1 MKVLFTLAFVL
12 SGSLVSLAQ
21 TAPQTQPAP
30 NVVAVIKHSW
40 SKERVGWEQDPFSGP
55 IENFDEMRVR
65 ARNEKR
71 ILDAKKG
78 GNSAE
83 MNRAE
88 RDARSDDALI
98 SRIHQNTRARYGFV
112 YKVSIRN
119 NSVKVITTIDWDYVF
134 FDSQTKNELGRR
146 QFTSEE
152 KIPPG
157 KTKELKFFI
166 PGSPT
171 QTISVSE
178 LNKNERKDLGEV
190 VVIIRVE
197 YSDGSN
203 WQLPQLYH

>member
-1 MKVLFTLAFVL
+1 MIRGSSDMLQPLNHFWASLEKGFAMKVLVMLAYL
-12 SGSLVSLAQ
+12 ISGSLVGRAQAPPPIQ
-21 TAPQTQPAP
+21 TAPEI
-30 NVVAVIKHSW
+30 AVIKYSW

-112 YKVSIRN
+112 YKVYIQN
-119 NSVKVITTIDWDYVF
+119 NSAK
-134 FDSQTKNELGRR
+134 
-146 QFTSEE
+146 
-152 KIPPG
+152 
-157 KTKELKFFI
+157 
-166 PGSPT
+166 
-171 QTISVSE
+171 
-178 LNKNERKDLGEV
+178 
-190 VVIIRVE
+190 
-197 YSDGSN
+197 
-203 WQLPQLYH
+203 